1 MVRRSNAG
9 DRIEF
14 IDRQPPERMPAMMA
28 AADALLVSLKRSEL
42 TKFVVPSKT
51 VAYLASGR
59 PILMAA
65 GGASEDLIRKADAGV
80 VAEPENA
87 AALAEAIERM
97 QRMPASELNRLGENG
112 RRFLLENLS
121 KDEVML
127 KYIEL
132 LRTVAAEWKK

>member
-1 MVRRSNAG
+1 
-9 DRIEF
+9 
-14 IDRQPPERMPAMMA
+14 MMA